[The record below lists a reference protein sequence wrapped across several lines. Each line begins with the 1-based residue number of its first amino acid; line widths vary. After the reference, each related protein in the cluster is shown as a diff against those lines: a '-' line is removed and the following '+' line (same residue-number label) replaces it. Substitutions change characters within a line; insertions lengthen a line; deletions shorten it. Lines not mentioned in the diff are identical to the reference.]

1 MIHLKK
7 IMQSAGP
14 VCVLVRVSICALKGE
29 CVSLLLAVC
38 SSVDIMTNT
47 KVCQAAHFRNRLS
60 FFQTELKEMFFLSV
74 HGMPHIAMICEDLA
88 ENMLP
93 RGVHLCKFS
102 IFSFLLSSSL
112 LCQKKVRIAEVM

>member
-88 ENMLP
+88 EICCLVECIYASFP
-93 RGVHLCKFS
+93 FS
-102 IFSFLLSSSL
+102 LFSFPLLSSA
-112 LCQKKVRIAEVM
+112 KKRSG